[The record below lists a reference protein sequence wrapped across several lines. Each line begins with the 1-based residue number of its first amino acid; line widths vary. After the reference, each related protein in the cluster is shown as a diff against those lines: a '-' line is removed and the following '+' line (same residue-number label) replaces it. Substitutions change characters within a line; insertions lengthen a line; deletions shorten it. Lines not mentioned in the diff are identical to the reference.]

1 MTTGAAAPAARAAFG
16 PWVVPL
22 LALAIFINYVD
33 RGNLATAA
41 PLLKTELNLSAS
53 EIGVLISA
61 FFWAY
66 TPGLVLAGWL
76 ADRFNAYMTL
86 AAGLAIWSLATLLTG
101 VAGSIAVLL
110 ALRVMLGVGEAAAFP
125 CSSTII
131 ARHVPAHRLGAANA
145 LTLVGLSMGPAVGIF
160 FGGHLM
166 AELGWRGVF
175 LLFGAVSLLWLV
187 PWLLVTR
194 KLSAEPLPAE
204 AADGPPFLA
213 ILARRELWGAS
224 LGHFAINFGF
234 YFVVSW
240 MPLYLVQ
247 AQGYTVPEMA
257 NLGGAIYLVYAASAY
272 GSGWL
277 SDRWIQT
284 GATVNRV
291 RKTFFVATL
300 MLSAA
305 GLLACAVLPP
315 AGAIGS
321 LFVIAVGLGAVGPHI
336 FASAQTLAG
345 PQGAGKWVGVQ
356 NAFGNFAGILGP
368 IVTGIIV
375 DRTGGFE
382 GAFVLAAAVTLT
394 GVLGYGV
401 IVSKIAP
408 IAWKPAKPT

>member
-1 MTTGAAAPAARAAFG
+1 MTTAAQAGRPAFG
-16 PWVVPL
+16 PLIVPL

-41 PLLKTELNLSAS
+41 PLMMGELGLDATQ
-53 EIGVLISA
+53 IGILISA

-86 AAGLAIWSLATLLTG
+86 AVGLAIWSLATLLTG
-101 VAGSIAVLL
+101 LAGSIAVLL
-110 ALRVMLGVGEAAAFP
+110 ALRVLLGVGEAAAFP

-131 ARHVPAHRLGAANA
+131 ARHVPAHRLGGANA

-187 PWLLVTR
+187 PWLVATR
-194 KLSAEPLPAE
+194 SLSATPPSAE
-204 AADGPPFLA
+204 AAAGPSFRA

-257 NLGGAIYLVYAASAY
+257 NLGGAIYLVYAVAAY
-272 GSGWL
+272 ASGWL
-277 SDRWIQT
+277 SDRWIEA
-284 GATVNRV
+284 GASVNRA
-291 RKTFFVATL
+291 RKTFFMATL
-300 MLSAA
+300 LLSAA

-315 AGAIGS
+315 AGAIAS

-356 NAFGNFAGILGP
+356 NAFGNLSGIFGP
-368 IVTGIIV
+368 IATGIIV

-394 GVLGYGV
+394 GVVGYGL

-408 IAWKPAKPT
+408 IQWTPAKPT